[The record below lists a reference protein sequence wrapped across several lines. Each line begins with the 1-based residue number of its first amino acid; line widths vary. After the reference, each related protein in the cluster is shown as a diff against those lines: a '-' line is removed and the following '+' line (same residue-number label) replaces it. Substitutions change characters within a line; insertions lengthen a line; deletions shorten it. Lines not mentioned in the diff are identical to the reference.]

1 MLENNILL
9 LNGITCIYNNSI
21 ENTEKFANY
30 DINKSILNKIK
41 NEQQKY
47 VLHKNIKSI
56 KSQLYVLRRKY
67 GWKYKI
73 LDYIENGYCFIYS
86 GLPKQIK
93 RK

>member
-1 MLENNILL
+1 MKKTIILNEFFDFKNLKMLENNILL

-67 GWKYKI
+67 G
-73 LDYIENGYCFIYS
+73 
-86 GLPKQIK
+86 
-93 RK
+93 